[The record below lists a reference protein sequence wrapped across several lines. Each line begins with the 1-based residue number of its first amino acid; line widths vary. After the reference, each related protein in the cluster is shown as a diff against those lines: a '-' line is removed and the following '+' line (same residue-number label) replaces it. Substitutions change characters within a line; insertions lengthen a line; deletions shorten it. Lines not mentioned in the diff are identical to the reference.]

1 MAQPMTE
8 GFLPRPKQPRNIP
21 LARKLRA
28 QPSLPETLL
37 WRHLRL
43 HPDDVKIR
51 RQHPIGDWVL
61 DFYCAAAKVA
71 FEIDGIAHDMGDR
84 PERDR
89 ARDEALKALGIE
101 VVRIPAADV
110 LRSSEAVAEAIVRY
124 CKRG

>member
-1 MAQPMTE
+1 
-8 GFLPRPKQPRNIP
+8 

-43 HPDDVKIR
+43 QPDGVKIR

-71 FEIDGIAHDMGDR
+71 FEIDGIAHDLGDR
-84 PERDR
+84 PLRDER
-89 ARDEALKALGIE
+89 RDEALTALGIE
-101 VVRIPAADV
+101 VVRIAAVDV
-110 LRSSEAVAEAIVRY
+110 LRSPEGVAEGIVRY
-124 CKRG
+124 CRRV